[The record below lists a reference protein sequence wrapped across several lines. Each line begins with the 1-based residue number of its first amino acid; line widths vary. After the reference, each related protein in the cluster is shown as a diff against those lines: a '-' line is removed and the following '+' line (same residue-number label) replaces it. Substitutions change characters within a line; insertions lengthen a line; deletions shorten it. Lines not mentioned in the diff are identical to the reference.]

1 MNPPVLEARGIR
13 KSFGS
18 VHAIRHADFELR
30 EGEVHALMGDN
41 GAGKSTLIKILS
53 GTLIPDLGTIS
64 LGGEPVVMGTPQ
76 RAREYGI
83 ETVYQDLALADTL
96 TAAKNIC
103 LGREVLRKGI
113 LGRLK
118 VYDEKEMQ
126 RIADENLRQ
135 LGARLPAP
143 SEPVGAFSGGQRQAV
158 AIARAAVWARRLI
171 IMDEPTAAL
180 GVVQTNA
187 VLELIQRTRDEKKLP
202 VVLISHNIRDVMK
215 VADRITVLHLGRT
228 VLTVDKKD
236 ATNDILVAAMTGD
249 LDAEVR

>member
-1 MNPPVLEARGIR
+1 MNAPVLAARGIR

-18 VHAIRHADFELR
+18 VHAIRNADFELR

-53 GTLIPDLGTIS
+53 GTLLPDAGTVS
-64 LGGEPVVMGTPQ
+64 LSGEPVVMGTPQ

-103 LGREVLRKGI
+103 LGREVLRKGL
-113 LGRLK
+113 LGWLK
-118 VYDEKEMQ
+118 VYDEKAMQ
-126 RIADENLRQ
+126 RIADDNLRQ

-143 SEPVGAFSGGQRQAV
+143 GEPVGAFSGGQRQAV

-180 GVVQTNA
+180 GVIQTNA
-187 VLELIQRTRDEKKLP
+187 VLELIRRTKEEKHLP
-202 VVLISHNIRDVMK
+202 VILISHNIRDVLK

-228 VLTVDKKD
+228 VLTVDRAD
-236 ATNDILVAAMTGD
+236 ATNDMLVAAMTGD
-249 LDAEVR
+249 LDAGAN